1 MRSNEQLVQEALLAQ
16 LSEYQHQHQQQLDE
30 LNPFTGAAK
39 AAGAVSGAV
48 KGAGQKVA
56 GAAKRAKSAIGQAY
70 QQGQTG
76 AQKTVAGQD
85 YKSPAAKT
93 AEPKTAPA
101 GQTAAPATANAPAG
115 KKARG
120 SGMARGV
127 GDALRT
133 LGRGIGSV
141 GDIKSKIDSY
151 DYAAGTAAQQRAKA
165 AGYNS
170 VGQHWDADR
179 DAKDAAKAAGQAQ
192 TTPATQGT
200 SAPTATTTSAPAT
213 ATATGSAPK
222 PTAVSGQPANKG
234 APPKVTSTGGSVAP
248 KPTAVAGQP
257 ASKSSDP
264 SKVTA
269 TGGAPTATDPK
280 TATAPTSDT
289 AKDIAAKTGAAAP
302 TKKPNTQTVG
312 GVKMDMNNPE
322 NANLK
327 AAIDKAAPGM
337 LASID
342 SLSAADKAR
351 LKKGLAA

>member
-1 MRSNEQLVQEALLAQ
+1 
-16 LSEYQHQHQQQLDE
+16 
-30 LNPFTGAAK
+30 
-39 AAGAVSGAV
+39 
-48 KGAGQKVA
+48 
-56 GAAKRAKSAIGQAY
+56 
-70 QQGQTG
+70 
-76 AQKTVAGQD
+76 
-85 YKSPAAKT
+85 
-93 AEPKTAPA
+93 
-101 GQTAAPATANAPAG
+101 
-115 KKARG
+115 
-120 SGMARGV
+120 MARGV

-151 DYAAGTAAQQRAKA
+151 DYAAGTGAQQRAKA

-170 VGQHWDADR
+170 VAQHWDADR
-179 DAKDAAKAAGQAQ
+179 DAKDAAKAAGQTQA
-192 TTPATQGT
+192 TPATQGT

-222 PTAVSGQPANKG
+222 PTAVSGQPADKG
-234 APPKVTSTGGSVAP
+234 APPKFTATGGSVAP

-257 ASKSSDP
+257 APKSSDP

-269 TGGAPTATDPK
+269 TGGAPTATDTK
-280 TATAPTSDT
+280 TASAPTSDT
-289 AKDIAAKTGAAAP
+289 AKDIAAKTGADAP

>member
-48 KGAGQKVA
+48 KGAGQKIA
-56 GAAKRAKSAIGQAY
+56 GTAKRAKSAIGQAY

-85 YKSPAAKT
+85 YKSPSA
-93 AEPKTAPA
+93 
-101 GQTAAPATANAPAG
+101 

-151 DYAAGTAAQQRAKA
+151 DYAAGTGAQQRAKA

-170 VGQHWDADR
+170 VAQHWDADR
-179 DAKDAAKAAGQAQ
+179 DAKDAAKAAGQTQA
-192 TTPATQGT
+192 TPATQGT

-222 PTAVSGQPANKG
+222 PTAVSGQPADKG
-234 APPKVTSTGGSVAP
+234 APPKFTATGGSVAP

-257 ASKSSDP
+257 APKSSDP

-269 TGGAPTATDPK
+269 TGGAPTATDTK
-280 TATAPTSDT
+280 TASAPTSDT
-289 AKDIAAKTGAAAP
+289 AKDIAAKTGADAP

>member
-101 GQTAAPATANAPAG
+101 GQTATPAG

-234 APPKVTSTGGSVAP
+234 APPKFTATGGSVAP

-269 TGGAPTATDPK
+269 TGGAPTATDTK

-289 AKDIAAKTGAAAP
+289 AKDIAAKTGADAP